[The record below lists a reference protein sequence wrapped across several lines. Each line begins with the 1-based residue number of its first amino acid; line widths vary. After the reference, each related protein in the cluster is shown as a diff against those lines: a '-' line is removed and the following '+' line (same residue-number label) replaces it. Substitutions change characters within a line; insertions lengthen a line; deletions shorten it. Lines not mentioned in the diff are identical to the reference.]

1 DFGDSESRALAQH
14 ASTYPLDGNGIG
26 IASFWKSPR
35 NRREAVQVSLRQ
47 YEGHAYADF
56 RVYAMDSAGRLVP
69 TTRGIAIGLKTLP
82 QFCKAAG
89 DALRRATAMGLLT
102 MGSTQ

>member
-1 DFGDSESRALAQH
+1 MKNPGTRSAPRAGFSISKSTGRDFGDSESRALAQH

-69 TTRGIAIGLKTLP
+69 T
-82 QFCKAAG
+82 
-89 DALRRATAMGLLT
+89 
-102 MGSTQ
+102 